1 MNKSVFVS
9 CGDMEWNGR
18 TGETAEIL
26 HRLTADKVDDEVGPM
41 FRIRFADGVETDAF
55 LDELPDLKEYL
66 FGEVVYDITSCVPAV
81 AGKLDEDC
89 WHDSR
94 DLYACIYGWAKEFE
108 REHPNPGF
116 DYMPLVEK
124 FAYEKLKEFFGVEG
138 ER

>member
-1 MNKSVFVS
+1 
-9 CGDMEWNGR
+9 MENNISI
-18 TGETAEIL
+18 E
-26 HRLTADKVDDEVGPM
+26 
-41 FRIRFADGVETDAF
+41 RFASMVLDASMKYPKAKVASIGSGRSG
-55 LDELPDLKEYL
+55 DHWY
-66 FGEVVYDITSCVPAV
+66 YDITSCVPAV